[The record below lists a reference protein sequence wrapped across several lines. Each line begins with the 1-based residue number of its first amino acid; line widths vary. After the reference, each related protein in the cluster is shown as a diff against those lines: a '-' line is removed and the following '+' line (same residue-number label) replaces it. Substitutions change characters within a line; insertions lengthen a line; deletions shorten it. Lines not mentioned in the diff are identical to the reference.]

1 MGKLPSAT
9 ECVRILTSN
18 TVFRHY
24 ERDYEFLEA
33 CGICVIAESDLIR
46 LITISEIFDKASI
59 DVSLRPKQGES
70 DNNVN
75 PNEKSGIMLLQLAKE
90 SGDPTYTKLLDE
102 YNRRKK
108 EKEERLEKCSKQL
121 GESNG

>member
-1 MGKLPSAT
+1 MGKLPSTT

-33 CGICVIAESDLIR
+33 CGICVITESDLIR
-46 LITISEIFDKASI
+46 LITISEIFDKADI

-102 YNRRKK
+102 YNRQKK

>member
-1 MGKLPSAT
+1 MKKLPSTT

-24 ERDYEFLEA
+24 ERDYEYLEA

-46 LITISEIFDKASI
+46 LLATSEIFDKAGI
-59 DVSLRPKQGES
+59 EVSLHPKQNDF
-70 DNNVN
+70 DNNGN
-75 PNEKSGIMLLQLAKE
+75 PNDQSNTMLLQLANQ
-90 SGDPTYTKLLDE
+90 S
-102 YNRRKK
+102 
-108 EKEERLEKCSKQL
+108 

>member
-1 MGKLPSAT
+1 MFKVPRAKTIAEMLS
-9 ECVRILTSN
+9 TS
-18 TVFRHY
+18 TVFRHIAQEY
-24 ERDYEFLEA
+24 EWLEVGGLCIIREEDLRKLLSIESVYSNRA
-33 CGICVIAESDLIR
+33 TDCVELMRPEGVSM
-46 LITISEIFDKASI
+46 
-59 DVSLRPKQGES
+59 DVLRK
-70 DNNVN
+70 
-75 PNEKSGIMLLQLAKE
+75 AKE